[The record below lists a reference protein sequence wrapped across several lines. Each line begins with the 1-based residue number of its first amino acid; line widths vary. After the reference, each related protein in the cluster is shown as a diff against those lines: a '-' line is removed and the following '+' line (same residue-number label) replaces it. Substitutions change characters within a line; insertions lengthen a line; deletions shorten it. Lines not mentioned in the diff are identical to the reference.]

1 VTDGRL
7 RFGMVANPR
16 GAQQW
21 RAVVRQAED
30 LGYDTLLTADNLH
43 MPAPAV
49 SLGVAAG
56 LTQRLRLG
64 TLVMSGALRVPRMA
78 AREAHSLSVLTGR
91 RFEFGIGIGNP
102 GTRAAAR
109 ELGLTHEGS
118 ALERVAATVAALR
131 ELDGE
136 EHTPVMIPAAG
147 PRARALA
154 AEVADIVMIAAP
166 ALATRDEVA
175 TLVRGIRD
183 AAGTRPIEFAM
194 TVFAVEDRLE
204 PWAENLLGT
213 STAEL
218 LARDSLSVL
227 QGDSVAMADELR
239 RRRDRLGVTYFSVH
253 GSNTDVFAPVL
264 ERLAGC

>member
-1 VTDGRL
+1 MAEGRL

-16 GAQQW
+16 DAQQW
-21 RAVVRQAED
+21 RTVVRRAED

-49 SLGVAAG
+49 SLGMAAG

-109 ELGLTHEGS
+109 ELGLAHEGS

-131 ELDGE
+131 ESDGE

-154 AEVADIVMIAAP
+154 AEIADIVMVAAP

-175 TLVRGIRD
+175 ALVREIRA
-183 AAGTRPIEFAM
+183 AAGTRPVEFAM

-204 PWAENLLGT
+204 PWAENLLGA

-218 LARDSLSVL
+218 SARDSLSL
-227 QGDSVAMADELR
+227 LRGDPVATADELL
-239 RRRDRLGVTYFSVH
+239 RRRDRLGVTYFAVH
-253 GSNTDVFAPVL
+253 GSNTDAFAPVL
-264 ERLAGC
+264 ERLACR